1 MGDQRRWKTRFRDLR
16 EEATSIEREQV
27 QVIDDISEEPTT
39 RDAVGAT
46 LTVMSGPEVGRV
58 IYVGGA
64 GGILG
69 RGDEADFVFADSTI
83 SRAHAS
89 LRMHAG
95 RFWFRDLGSS
105 NGSFL
110 DGNPV
115 SQRVEL
121 PPTARLRVGR
131 QTVLQF
137 TALDE
142 IGRER
147 EYQRMLIEER
157 LRWEKERS
165 KELEQQAAE
174 LRRANADLEQF
185 AFAASHDLQEPLRM
199 VTSYLRLL
207 SERFEGELD
216 EDGELFIGF
225 ALDGAERMKQL
236 LDDLLAYC
244 RLGQGG
250 LSLDA
255 VDLCGVVDQ
264 VSANLAVAIQESG
277 ARVDRDRLPVVL
289 GNRSQLVQLMQNLVA
304 NAIKF
309 RGDATPDVH
318 VGVKSDDDAWTF
330 TVRDNG
336 IGMDPAAAER
346 IFQIFQRLHS
356 REEYPG
362 TGIGLTI
369 AKKIVEQHGGTIWVE
384 STPGAGTTFYFTLPI
399 EGDEIPDM
407 TQTML

>member
-1 MGDQRRWKTRFRDLR
+1 MTDRVRWKTRFKDLR
-16 EEATSIEREQV
+16 EEETSVENREVAESGERAAHE
-27 QVIDDISEEPTT
+27 T
-39 RDAVGAT
+39 VGAT

-89 LRMHAG
+89 LRMHNG
-95 RFWFRDLGSS
+95 MFWFRDLGSS

-110 DGNPV
+110 DGNQV
-115 SQRVEL
+115 RQRVQL
-121 PPTARLRVGR
+121 PPTARLRIGR

-165 KELEQQAAE
+165 KELEQQASE

-207 SERFEGELD
+207 SERFDGELD
-216 EDGELFIGF
+216 EDGELFVGF

-255 VDLCGVVDQ
+255 VDLGAVVDQ
-264 VSANLAVAIQESG
+264 VTANLVVAIQESD
-277 ARVDRDRLPVVL
+277 ARVDRDRLPIVV
-289 GNRSQLVQLMQNLVA
+289 GNRSQLVQLIQNLVA

-309 RGDATPDVH
+309 RGDAPPVVH
-318 VGVKSDDDAWTF
+318 VGVTTDDETWTF
-330 TVRDNG
+330 SVADNG
-336 IGMDPAAAER
+336 IGMNPEATDR

-356 REEYPG
+356 RDEYPG

-369 AKKIVEQHGGTIWVE
+369 AKKIVEQHGGSIWVE
-384 STPGAGTTFYFTLPI
+384 SEPGQGTTFFFTLPA
-399 EGDEIPDM
+399 EGDAVPDM

>member
-1 MGDQRRWKTRFRDLR
+1 MTDRVRWKTRFKDLR
-16 EEATSIEREQV
+16 EEETSVENREVAESGERAAHE
-27 QVIDDISEEPTT
+27 T
-39 RDAVGAT
+39 VGAT

-89 LRMHAG
+89 LRMHNG
-95 RFWFRDLGSS
+95 MFWFRDLGSS

-110 DGNPV
+110 DGNQV
-115 SQRVEL
+115 RQRVQL
-121 PPTARLRVGR
+121 PPTARLRIGR

-165 KELEQQAAE
+165 KELEQQASE

-207 SERFEGELD
+207 SERFDGELD
-216 EDGELFIGF
+216 EDGELFVGF

-255 VDLCGVVDQ
+255 VDRGAVVDQ
-264 VSANLAVAIQESG
+264 VTANLVVAIQESD
-277 ARVDRDRLPVVL
+277 ARVDRDRLPIVV
-289 GNRSQLVQLMQNLVA
+289 GNRSQLVQLIQNLVA

-309 RGDATPDVH
+309 RGDAPPVVH
-318 VGVKSDDDAWTF
+318 VGVTTDDETWTF
-330 TVRDNG
+330 SVADNG
-336 IGMDPAAAER
+336 IGMNPEATDR

-356 REEYPG
+356 RDEYPG

-369 AKKIVEQHGGTIWVE
+369 AKKIVEQHGGSIWVE
-384 STPGAGTTFYFTLPI
+384 SEPGQGTTFFFTLPA
-399 EGDEIPDM
+399 EGDAVPDM